1 MAKISVLMSVYW
13 SETGKNL
20 DRAIQSVWTDQTIKP
35 FEIVLIEDGVLT
47 DDLYSVI
54 ALWKN
59 KLEDKLV
66 ILKNDVNLGLT
77 KSLNRG
83 INVVRGDFIARMD
96 SDDISTSNRFERQI
110 EFLEKNPD
118 IDILGGALKEF
129 DETSDCLRIR
139 RYPLTHNEVVKYIS
153 KASPLAHPTVM
164 MRRKMFDAGLRYNEK
179 YKTSQDIALWFDAIL
194 AGYKIGNVQDV
205 TINFRSEGDVFRR
218 RSRSKAWN
226 EFKIYVN
233 GIYRMNGLITF
244 KYIFPIL
251 RLFFRLTPP
260 KIVELVY
267 KSEMRTTLLE
277 KR

>member
-13 SETGKNL
+13 SEKGKNL

-83 INVVRGDFIARMD
+83 INEVRGDYIARMD
-96 SDDISTSNRFERQI
+96 SDDISTSDRFERQI

-139 RYPLTHNEVVKYIS
+139 HYPLTHNEVVKYIS

-233 GIYRMNGLITF
+233 GIYRMNGLLTF

-260 KIVELVY
+260 KIVELIY

>member
-13 SETGKNL
+13 SEKGKNL

-66 ILKNDVNLGLT
+66 LLKNDVNLGLT

-83 INVVRGDFIARMD
+83 INEVRGDYIARMD
-96 SDDISTSNRFERQI
+96 SDDISTSDRFERQI

-194 AGYKIGNVQDV
+194 AGYKIGNVRDV

-233 GIYRMNGLITF
+233 GIYRMNGLLTF

-260 KIVELVY
+260 KIVELIY

>member
-13 SETGKNL
+13 SEKGKNL

-179 YKTSQDIALWFDAIL
+179 YKTSQDIALWFDAVL

-260 KIVELVY
+260 KIV
-267 KSEMRTTLLE
+267 
-277 KR
+277 